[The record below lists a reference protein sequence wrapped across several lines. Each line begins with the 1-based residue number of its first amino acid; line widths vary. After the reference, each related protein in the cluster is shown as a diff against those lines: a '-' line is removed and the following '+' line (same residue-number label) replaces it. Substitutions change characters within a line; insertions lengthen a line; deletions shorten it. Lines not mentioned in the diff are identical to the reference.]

1 MNPGP
6 VVVVGAG
13 ISGLTVAYRLLKQ
26 GQAVTVFEAADRPG
40 GAIWTTN
47 DGGWLLDHGPNSLLV
62 NRQGVLNLFEELG
75 LADSMIEAN
84 PQAKRRYIVRGGRL
98 HALPSSPL
106 SFLRT
111 PLFTARD
118 KVRLFKEPF
127 IGKGPQ
133 GESVAEFVRRRL
145 GQGFYDYAINPFVS
159 GVYAGDPE
167 QLSASD
173 ATRKVYRLEEKH
185 GSLIRG
191 ALAMVLGFDRP
202 EGRIKGR
209 LISFK
214 EGMGALP
221 AALARA
227 LGDRLHL
234 NCPVDHLE
242 RRPEGGWRG
251 QARGESFEAERVIL
265 ATPADTTADLLAL
278 APNSPLST
286 LPYAPVSVVHLG
298 FERRQV
304 KHPLDGF
311 GCLIP
316 RKEGIQSLGILFST
330 TLFPGRAPGEDRVLL
345 TAFIGGATFPQI
357 REWSEEETLQKVLDD
372 CHRLL
377 GVEGTPQFSRVTAV
391 SRAIPQYTLGHQ
403 DRLAS
408 IRERL
413 GGIEV
418 RANWSDGISVPD
430 CILAAEAMATSH
442 G

>member
-1 MNPGP
+1 MKPHS

-13 ISGLTVAYRLLKQ
+13 ISGLTVAYRLQ
-26 GQAVTVFEAADRPG
+26 QRGHSVSVFEAASRPG

-47 DGGWLLDHGPNSLLV
+47 QEGWLLDHGPNSLLV
-62 NRQGVLNLFEELG
+62 NRQGVLNLFEDLG

-84 PQAKRRYIVRGGRL
+84 PQAKRRYIVRGGKL

-111 PLFTARD
+111 PLFTLRD
-118 KVRLFKEPF
+118 KLRLFKEPF
-127 IGKGPQ
+127 IGRGPQ

-167 QLSASD
+167 QLSAAD
-173 ATRKVYRLEEKH
+173 ATRKVYRLEDKH

-221 AALARA
+221 SALAQA

-251 QARGESFEAERVIL
+251 QALGESFEADRVIL

-278 APNSPLST
+278 APNHPLRAI
-286 LPYAPVSVVHLG
+286 PYAPVSVVHLG
-298 FERRQV
+298 LERRQLR
-304 KHPLDGF
+304 HPLDGF
-311 GCLIP
+311 GCLVP

-330 TLFPGRAPGEDRVLL
+330 TLFPGRAPGEDNVLL

-357 REWSEEETLQKVLDD
+357 REWTEEETLQRVIED
-372 CHRLL
+372 CRHLL
-377 GVEGTPQFSRVTAV
+377 GLEGTPQFSRVTAV
-391 SRAIPQYTLGHQ
+391 PRAIPQYTLGHQ
-403 DRLAS
+403 ERLAS
-408 IRERL
+408 AKEAL
-413 GGIEV
+413 EGIEV

-430 CILAAEAMATSH
+430 CILAAEAMAH